1 MRWRA
6 CRKPPRCF
14 AAVACACRSRARS
27 CASSR
32 PSSGPA
38 ETVTGTPRRRSSA
51 SRRRSPAPR
60 ACSRTSASCRTRRR
74 TSSTRSGRSSRATS
88 GSSMRSQID
97 YVESLSPW
105 PKGGF
110 GLGRIKALLADLGEP
125 QLRYPSIHVVGTNGK
140 STVTRTIE
148 GLLLQSGLAVGAY
161 LSPHVRDWSERIRVR
176 GRAADFDAA
185 IERVRPAAERLDATQ
200 FELLTAAALA
210 ELAAAEVDVAVIE
223 AGLGGRYDATN
234 VLSSPVQV
242 LTNVSLE
249 HTEVLGTTRAVIAAE
264 KLAVVQPGATVVLTE
279 PEWQGLAV
287 ENGAAEVVVAGRSN
301 LAVAMAAAEAYLG
314 RPVDG
319 HVEVRL
325 PGRAERVSDD
335 PLEIWDGAHN
345 LAGVGYILARLPSAR
360 YTLVASILAD
370 KDVEGMLAALS
381 ALGDRF
387 IATRS
392 SSTRALSAVDL
403 AERAGR
409 YFAEVD
415 AVEGPAAALASARA
429 NGGPVLVTGPL
440 YLLADLAKD
449 ESVRWRTLATG

>member
-1 MRWRA
+1 ML
-6 CRKPPRCF
+6 
-14 AAVACACRSRARS
+14 
-27 CASSR
+27 
-32 PSSGPA
+32 
-38 ETVTGTPRRRSSA
+38 SA
-51 SRRRSPAPR
+51 
-60 ACSRTSASCRTRRR
+60 TE
-74 TSSTRSGRSSRATS
+74 
-88 GSSMRSQID
+88 

-105 PKGGF
+105 PKDGF
-110 GLGRIKALLADLGEP
+110 GLGRIKALLGELGEP

-148 GLLLQSGLAVGAY
+148 ALLAREGLSVGAFV
-161 LSPHVRDWSERIRVR
+161 SPHVRGWSERIRVR
-176 GRAADFDAA
+176 GEEAAFELA
-185 IERVRPAAERLDATQ
+185 IERVRSAAERIGATQ

-210 ELAAAEVDVAVIE
+210 EFAAAEVDIAAVE

-234 VLSSPVQV
+234 VLRSPVQV

-249 HTEVLGTTRAVIAAE
+249 HTEVLGTTREAIAGE

-279 PEWQGLAV
+279 PEWEELARA
-287 ENGAAEVVVAGRSN
+287 NGAAAVVVTARSN
-301 LAVAMAAAEAYLG
+301 LAVALAAAEAFIG

-319 HVEVRL
+319 HVDVRL
-325 PGRAERVSDD
+325 PGRLERVSDD

-345 LAGVGYILARLPSAR
+345 LGGVGYVLARLPSAR

-370 KDVEGMLAALS
+370 KDIEGMLAALS

-387 IATRS
+387 VATRS
-392 SSTRALSAVDL
+392 GSARALSAADL

-409 YFAEVD
+409 YFAEVE
-415 AVEGPAAALASARA
+415 AVEDPAEALSRARA
-429 NGGPVLVTGPL
+429 AGGPVLVTGSL